1 LFQKF
6 WWPLSLPAALM
17 LLTAVW
23 VRVNEYGFTPQRLLL
38 LGIVVWSV
46 GLALWFGFGPKE
58 KRDIRLIPGAAAGLL
73 CAAAFSASWIS
84 QHSQG
89 ARFERNLIASGIM
102 DASGKI
108 PAEPQITDLSKAA
121 QAKGALQYLMR
132 RGGAP
137 KAAMIL
143 EGSGADF
150 DAKETTLNVIIE
162 RLGLKAVSKPN
173 RSGIITS
180 RKFRRDKS
188 NPITIVGFDKIF
200 AAKSLGYTGRL
211 DSREKTL
218 FDQGTL
224 KVTQLDGK
232 ARFVTGELE
241 VYFDFKAWVE
251 AQNFGPQDI
260 KGPIA
265 PITVVDTAEQGI
277 SLIIERLNLTT
288 RQDGEDRFSV
298 SFYTLTRGID

>member
-84 QHSQG
+84 QH
-89 ARFERNLIASGIM
+89 
-102 DASGKI
+102 
-108 PAEPQITDLSKAA
+108 
-121 QAKGALQYLMR
+121 
-132 RGGAP
+132 
-137 KAAMIL
+137 
-143 EGSGADF
+143 
-150 DAKETTLNVIIE
+150 

-288 RQDGEDRFSV
+288 RQDGEDRFNV
-298 SFYTLTRGID
+298 NFYTLTRGID